1 MHVSGLMTYILGLGC
16 VSERDARTRG
26 QYACG
31 PGRHGAAISTDPFV
45 ISREKRQERT
55 AAWYKKTS
63 GDEAK
68 ETMG

>member
-1 MHVSGLMTYILGLGC
+1 V
-16 VSERDARTRG
+16 RDTLAHG

-55 AAWYKKTS
+55 AVWYKKTS
-63 GDEAK
+63 GDKVK
-68 ETMG
+68 EMKG